1 MRLLPICWMK
11 LLVGCSSVLDPPRV
25 ILPAL
30 SPFSVSV
37 DLKRESWISE
47 CCQSLV
53 KWCAPL
59 LCTALCSTILKKDTT
74 GDLLIDLCIFMLFVF

>member
-30 SPFSVSV
+30 SPISVSV

-53 KWCAPL
+53 
-59 LCTALCSTILKKDTT
+59 
-74 GDLLIDLCIFMLFVF
+74 